1 MKFIASSLFALVS
14 LATCGICQL
23 LSWTETSPPVAST
36 SLQRVE
42 TQRIDYGATGSAD
55 GETNAALANV
65 RRKVDL
71 MEQGGRFLAGI
82 ESYTATLTKQEVV
95 GNELL
100 DEQSMHLK
108 CRQKP
113 FSVYLVWLSGDTGR
127 EVLYIDGQN
136 DGKLIAHD
144 GGWKARL
151 PAFNLHPEC
160 RLAMRDARYPVTSAG
175 FGSLITMMLDKHRE
189 DLASDS
195 VASCEVDENQL
206 IDGRRC
212 FMFTTHYKSRELSP
226 TYRKSITYLDYEWNL
241 PVRTDH
247 FEWPAIG
254 QGSDDKNLDQTTLVE
269 SYSFTDVKLPTTL
282 SDEDFDRSNPEYR
295 FR

>member
-1 MKFIASSLFALVS
+1 MKFIASSLCALVS
-14 LATCGICQL
+14 LAACGICQL
-23 LSWTETSPPVAST
+23 LSLTETKTPVAAT
-36 SLQRVE
+36 SLQRVQ
-42 TQRIDYGATGSAD
+42 TQRIDYQVNGSAEV
-55 GETNAALANV
+55 ETNEALRNL

-71 MEQGGRFLAGI
+71 MEQGERFLAGI
-82 ESYTATLTKQEVV
+82 EGYTATLTKREVV

-108 CRQKP
+108 CRQQP

-151 PAFNLHPEC
+151 PAFKLHPEC
-160 RLAMRDARYPVTSAG
+160 RLAMLDARYPVTSAG

-195 VASCEVDENQL
+195 VASCEVDENQS
-206 IDGRRC
+206 IDGRPC
-212 FMFTTHYKSRELSP
+212 VMFTTHYKSRELSP
-226 TYRKSITYLDYEWNL
+226 TYRKSITYLDREWNL

-247 FEWPAIG
+247 FEWPANG
-254 QGSDDKNLDQTTLVE
+254 QDADDKNLDQTTLVE

-282 SDEDFDRSNPEYR
+282 SDADFDRANPEYR